1 MAEDNNYV
9 TLEVAIDGTLYDRII
24 HAATNRGQSVSEFVE
39 SVLDREVDTALHE
52 TPVEMVDP
60 QDEE

>member
-9 TLEVAIDGTLYDRII
+9 TLEVAIDETLYDRII
-24 HAATNRGQSVSEFVE
+24 QAATNRGQSVSEFVE

>member
-1 MAEDNNYV
+1 MAENNNYV
-9 TLEVAIDGTLYDRII
+9 TLEVAIDETLYDRII

>member
-9 TLEVAIDGTLYDRII
+9 TLEVAIDETLYDRII
-24 HAATNRGQSVSEFVE
+24 QAAAHRGQSVSEFVE

-52 TPVEMVDP
+52 TPVKMVDP
-60 QDEE
+60 LDQE